1 MIGEIRNHPQ
11 HYLALSLILT
21 FGALGITFFR
31 FDQIL
36 LNLAIYSFGAFYV
49 IWGIFHHRYLHHL
62 RPKVV
67 LEYILVAI
75 LGVVII
81 KTLI

>member
-21 FGALGITFFR
+21 FGALGIVFFR
-31 FDQIL
+31 FDRL
-36 LNLAIYSFGAFYV
+36 LLDIAIYSFGALYV
-49 IWGIFHHRYLHHL
+49 LWGIFHHHSLHHI

-67 LEYILVAI
+67 LEYILIAL
-75 LGVVII
+75 LGIIII

>member
-21 FGALGITFFR
+21 FGALGIVFFR
-31 FDQIL
+31 FDKLL
-36 LNLAIYSFGAFYV
+36 LNISIYSFGALYV
-49 IWGIFHHRYLHHL
+49 AWGIFHHRSQHHI

-67 LEYILVAI
+67 LEYILVAL
-75 LGVVII
+75 LGTIII